1 LLVAAAVEND
11 LVHLVLLLQVQVV
24 QVVVAQVAQTQ
35 QELLV
40 QRIQVAV
47 AAARGLV
54 LQPQVAQVALEL

>member
-1 LLVAAAVEND
+1 LLVAAAVENG

-40 QRIQVAV
+40 QQIQVAV
-47 AAARGLV
+47 AAARGLI